1 MPALLALLSSMAWG
15 LADFGGGLATR
26 RIGALR
32 VLTVSYPA
40 GAIVITLVALFLV
53 PGEISGNVIGL
64 SLYTGIVGTLAMLF
78 LYAALA
84 VGPMGIVSPLTAVGG
99 AAVPVIA
106 GLVRGESLT
115 PLIALGIV
123 LALVAVVL
131 VSRESGPHPPVSAKG
146 LLLSGAAGLFIG
158 LYLVGLGVAPDDSG
172 VWVAVFSRWWS
183 SLGMVAVGL
192 VVLVR
197 HGSASWRPYPW
208 LAVIAVG
215 ALDGSANGMFQLAA
229 QGGELIVVAVIGSLY
244 PAATLLLAHWFLH
257 DRMSRIQW
265 SGVVLALGAAAAL
278 AI

>member
-1 MPALLALLSSMAWG
+1 M
-15 LADFGGGLATR
+15 
-26 RIGALR
+26 
-32 VLTVSYPA
+32 
-40 GAIVITLVALFLV
+40 
-53 PGEISGNVIGL
+53 
-64 SLYTGIVGTLAMLF
+64 
-78 LYAALA
+78 
-84 VGPMGIVSPLTAVGG
+84 
-99 AAVPVIA
+99 
-106 GLVRGESLT
+106 
-115 PLIALGIV
+115 
-123 LALVAVVL
+123 
-131 VSRESGPHPPVSAKG
+131 
-146 LLLSGAAGLFIG
+146 FIG

-257 DRMSRIQW
+257 ERMSRIQW

>member
-1 MPALLALLSSMAWG
+1 RSVSSPASRSASRTSTPSSPWPCSAS
-15 LADFGGGLATR
+15 AAT
-26 RIGALR
+26 AQH
-32 VLTVSYPA
+32 YPA
-40 GAIVITLVALFLV
+40 ETDPRVCQ
-53 PGEISGNVIGL
+53 
-64 SLYTGIVGTLAMLF
+64 
-78 LYAALA
+78 
-84 VGPMGIVSPLTAVGG
+84 
-99 AAVPVIA
+99 
-106 GLVRGESLT
+106 ES
-115 PLIALGIV
+115 
-123 LALVAVVL
+123 
-131 VSRESGPHPPVSAKG
+131 
-146 LLLSGAAGLFIG
+146 LFIG

-257 DRMSRIQW
+257 ERMSRIQW